1 MFHKQSH
8 SKKLQGM
15 FLYANSLFNVTKLF
29 WYFVACK
36 DKKQNNSNK
45 NNNNTDTTITTTTTT
60 TTTNNIN
67 NNK

>member
-15 FLYANSLFNVTKLF
+15 FLYANSLFHVTKLF

-36 DKKQNNSNK
+36 DKNQNNSNK
-45 NNNNTDTTITTTTTT
+45 DNNSTDTTITIATNN
-60 TTTNNIN
+60 NNIN